1 MAGLAVLLCAGFGS
15 YGLMRFN
22 RSAYQKA
29 QAAAAMAA
37 LARLPASADIG
48 VQEADRLAG
57 AMLTWEPWA
66 GLDHDARL
74 AATAL
79 VQCFPLQPGQR
90 Q

>member
-1 MAGLAVLLCAGFGS
+1 
-15 YGLMRFN
+15 
-22 RSAYQKA
+22 
-29 QAAAAMAA
+29 
-37 LARLPASADIG
+37 LPASADIG